1 MDEEILFKF
10 LFRFDWGFVY
20 EFVLYLKVVVNEYI
34 WVIVCYIFDNEIEC
48 LF

>member
-48 LF
+48 LV